1 MIMKISKT
9 LFKNLTR
16 CKNFSGYYDIYIN
29 RTFSNV
35 KVVDNNI
42 NMNDLDNI
50 DIASLDENTEILD
63 SMFDEKTGEDLL
75 HVSNA
80 QLEAFQSIYVEVEK
94 LAIEYARSLFG
105 DNIKSSEETKNQ
117 QYFEYITEE
126 NNYYCYLDGYQEE
139 EDEVNIFEVKS
150 TTSRKF
156 DDLHL
161 TLRTTKNYLGDKK
174 ALFIKNK
181 KGIYDFV
188 AYDYLGLEYNNKII
202 TINDVEKAMEKLLD
216 PYSDVGKYIYDVAIE
231 KYIIENSS
239 QNINKKVNYYLIVLN
254 HEYTLEN
261 ENCKYVIDKNGQ
273 SLFKVYNI
281 SIIVEKLQTEIAKKK
296 EELEYNLRSLLI
308 NRNQIGKCCEY
319 KKTTQCVFFPI
330 CWKKLRED
338 GSILEFLNK
347 RFMNKSDKTKSF
359 NVFELANQNIYKIK
373 DAYEYIYENNNYYQY
388 KCIIENSEFIDK
400 ERTRW
405 ALSQIKYPI
414 YYLDFESYNSPL
426 PRFYGEHPY
435 SQSLF
440 QYSLH
445 IEKEENLCNIEKN
458 HKEYLAPD
466 HLDHRID
473 LIKSLIKDIDL
484 TNGGTVIVY
493 NENFE
498 KTRLKELAEIFPE
511 YSRKLLNIRSHIFD
525 LCQVLNGKG
534 KMYMGDLLYQKNK
547 KELPTFA
554 FYNNN
559 LHGSFSIKK
568 VLPVF
573 SDLTYSTLDVK
584 NGTEAIL
591 TYGILPT
598 LTEKE
603 YQEKYLALRKYCRQ
617 DTWAMV
623 EILWNLKKKAD
634 F

>member
-50 DIASLDENTEILD
+50 DITSLDENTEILD
-63 SMFDEKTGEDLL
+63 SMFDEETGEDLL

-105 DNIKSSEETKNQ
+105 DSIKSSEETKNQ

-202 TINDVEKAMEKLLD
+202 TINDIEKAMEKLLD

-261 ENCKYVIDKNGQ
+261 EN
-273 SLFKVYNI
+273 
-281 SIIVEKLQTEIAKKK
+281 
-296 EELEYNLRSLLI
+296 
-308 NRNQIGKCCEY
+308 
-319 KKTTQCVFFPI
+319 
-330 CWKKLRED
+330 
-338 GSILEFLNK
+338 
-347 RFMNKSDKTKSF
+347 
-359 NVFELANQNIYKIK
+359 
-373 DAYEYIYENNNYYQY
+373 
-388 KCIIENSEFIDK
+388 
-400 ERTRW
+400 
-405 ALSQIKYPI
+405 
-414 YYLDFESYNSPL
+414 
-426 PRFYGEHPY
+426 
-435 SQSLF
+435 
-440 QYSLH
+440 
-445 IEKEENLCNIEKN
+445 
-458 HKEYLAPD
+458 
-466 HLDHRID
+466 
-473 LIKSLIKDIDL
+473 
-484 TNGGTVIVY
+484 
-493 NENFE
+493 
-498 KTRLKELAEIFPE
+498 
-511 YSRKLLNIRSHIFD
+511 
-525 LCQVLNGKG
+525 
-534 KMYMGDLLYQKNK
+534 
-547 KELPTFA
+547 
-554 FYNNN
+554 
-559 LHGSFSIKK
+559 
-568 VLPVF
+568 
-573 SDLTYSTLDVK
+573 
-584 NGTEAIL
+584 
-591 TYGILPT
+591 
-598 LTEKE
+598 
-603 YQEKYLALRKYCRQ
+603 
-617 DTWAMV
+617 
-623 EILWNLKKKAD
+623 
-634 F
+634 